1 LAKKGYYAESL
12 SRYANKW
19 NYDKDIRK
27 QLGLYYRFIGVFIEQ
42 GKWKRL
48 VIHPLLTIG
57 MYFLRILVGL
67 RFLMSKLARHE

>member
-1 LAKKGYYAESL
+1 MLGCNNNSGC
-12 SRYANKW
+12 SRM
-19 NYDKDIRK
+19 I
-27 QLGLYYRFIGVFIEQ
+27 IGVFIEQ